1 MDEDFGMVPFA
12 AFLAEKPVVTTTDAG
27 GPLEVV
33 ADRRTGLVCEPRAP
47 ALAEA
52 CAWLRAH
59 VDDAK
64 AWGRAGKEIAGRV
77 SWDETIERLL
87 A

>member
-1 MDEDFGMVPFA
+1 VI
-12 AFLAEKPVVTTTDAG
+12 
-27 GPLEVV
+27 
-33 ADRRTGLVCEPRAP
+33 EPRAA

-59 VDDAK
+59 VDQAQ
-64 AWGRAGKEIAGRV
+64 AWGRAGKEIARGV
-77 SWDETIERLL
+77 SWDATVERLL